1 MEGLLSGL
9 TRVWMA
15 DMRGRVLL
23 IGWATTFVG
32 VTTRAFLQK
41 RKNKKV
47 QAAQQQAAKGK
58 DASKP
63 AGASPIKTLL
73 RRAIPGWKSSPV
85 LWGLVLSVG
94 IGLRIVVSIKVSSEV
109 GVLGSLLAQRRWE
122 ELFARQLGYALYGL
136 PAALLT
142 AFQKYAAANVQLS
155 LRTNLMR
162 KIHAGLG
169 GAASLPRVYEQAAP
183 SSKDGAGGKAAAA
196 TEGGGGGGGGA
207 AGAAAAGDESAVQLA
222 TSDVAKF
229 CAEAV
234 TLYESLLKPT
244 LEVMIL
250 SGTLGSMMGASP
262 LMQCYGYFFAAGM
275 WTRFVAPAF
284 ATMTEAVQQAEGTL
298 LDGHT
303 RLHGYA
309 EEVAMLGGT
318 RREAAALD
326 GDLATLR
333 SASATLSLQRFVS
346 ESIDGYVLRYLGILS
361 AFTAMLPAVYHG
373 VGARANEDPTEYFLT
388 CLHLLVNVGMA
399 LRDLV
404 GSFKVAATARGYATR
419 VQALCGA
426 LDEVGTSSSADAT
439 VAAAASASGAS
450 AGALLE
456 LEGLC
461 VDAPDGAAL
470 IRDLSLRVAKGQ
482 RVMLTGPNGTGKSS
496 LLRVL
501 AGVWP
506 AAGGKVKAFP
516 PRDAVAFVPQRAY
529 VPERRSVRATLAYP
543 GLPDT
548 VGLPADD
555 KMASVIKWAGLDEV
569 LQLNAAGGL
578 AAALDAP
585 VGKLSG
591 GEMQR
596 LALARIVLRPPR
608 LAILDEAS
616 ANLEAAFE
624 SKFFEWCASQPGLT
638 VLTISHNAA
647 VAKHHTHELRLSGAG
662 KSTLKSL

>member
-1 MEGLLSGL
+1 MSTRAVEGLLSGL
-9 TRVWMA
+9 YRVWIA
-15 DMRGRVLL
+15 DVRGRVLL
-23 IGWATTFVG
+23 MGWGTTFVG

-41 RKNKKV
+41 RKAKKEL
-47 QAAQQQAAKGK
+47 AAKAAADSKGGK
-58 DASKP
+58 STPKTP
-63 AGASPIKTLL
+63 AAMPIKTLL
-73 RRAIPGWKSSPV
+73 RRAIPGWKSAPIA
-85 LWGLVLSVG
+85 WGLVLSVG
-94 IGLRIVVSIKVSSEV
+94 IGLRIVVAIKVSSEV

-142 AFQKYAAANVQLS
+142 AFQKYAASNVQLS
-155 LRTNLMR
+155 LRTNLMK
-162 KIHAGLG
+162 KIHSGLG
-169 GAASLPRVYEQAAP
+169 GATSLPRVYEQAAP
-183 SSKDGAGGKAAAA
+183 SSKGASS
-196 TEGGGGGGGGA
+196 GGGA
-207 AGAAAAGDESAVQLA
+207 AATKPGGGDGDDAASDDSAVQLA

-244 LEVMIL
+244 LEVIIL
-250 SGTLGSMMGASP
+250 SGTLGSMMGTSP
-262 LMQCYGYFFAAGM
+262 LLQCYGYFFAAGM
-275 WTRFVAPAF
+275 WTRFVSPSF

-309 EEVAMLGGT
+309 EEVTMLDGA

-326 GDLATLR
+326 ADLANLRGASSTL
-333 SASATLSLQRFVS
+333 ALQRFLS

-419 VQALCGA
+419 VQALYGA
-426 LDEVGTSSSADAT
+426 IDAVGTSAFPTDGSAAEAAGKAT
-439 VAAAASASGAS
+439 RGKAAVV
-450 AGALLE
+450 LE
-456 LEGLC
+456 LDRLS
-461 VDAPDGAAL
+461 VASPDGSTL
-470 IRDLSLRVAKGQ
+470 IKEVTLTLSQGQ
-482 RVMLTGPNGTGKSS
+482 RIMLTGPNGAGKSS

-506 AAGGKVKAFP
+506 HAGGRIKALP

-529 VPERRSVRATLAYP
+529 VPERRSVRAMLMYP
-543 GLPDT
+543 D
-548 VGLPADD
+548 PADVDGAPTDD
-555 KMASVIKWAGLDEV
+555 KLASALKWAGLEDV
-569 LQLNAAGGL
+569 LPE
-578 AAALDAP
+578 LDAP

-596 LALARIVLRPPR
+596 LAIARLVLRPPA

-624 SKFFEWCASQPGLT
+624 AKFFQWCASQPGMSVLT
-638 VLTISHNAA
+638 VSHNAS
-647 VAKHHTHELRLSGAG
+647 VAKHHTHELKLDGSGKA
-662 KSTLKSL
+662 TLKSL